1 VLIVDTSVLVATA
14 DRSDPEHA
22 ACRSLLEDDDGP
34 LVTTGLVVAEAAY
47 LIDRQIGP
55 DGEVALYTSIIDG
68 ALVVEQ
74 LVVADWNRVRELV
87 DFYRDLGLGGTD
99 ASLIAVAERLGA
111 ERIATLDRRHFSVVR
126 PNHIAAFALTP

>member
-1 VLIVDTSVLVATA
+1 MLVATA
-14 DRSDPEHA
+14 DRSDPEYA
-22 ACRSLLEDDDGP
+22 ACRSLLEYDDGP

-47 LIDRQIGP
+47 LIDRQVGH
-55 DGEVALYTSIIDG
+55 DGEVALYTSIVDG

-74 LVVADWNRVRELV
+74 LVVADLNRVRELV

-99 ASLIAVAERLGA
+99 VSLIAVAERLGA

-126 PNHIAAFALTP
+126 PNHIAGFDLTP